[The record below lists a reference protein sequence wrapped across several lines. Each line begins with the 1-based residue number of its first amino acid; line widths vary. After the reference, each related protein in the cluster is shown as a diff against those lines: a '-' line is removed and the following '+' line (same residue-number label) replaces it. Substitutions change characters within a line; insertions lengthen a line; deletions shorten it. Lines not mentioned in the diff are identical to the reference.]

1 MQLKKFKEIKKIQYI
16 PPGLFEYLSV
26 VPKIYFVL
34 DSILYLIVSFNKKI
48 LGLDEK
54 IKKIY
59 LLHNLI
65 VRIYPLLSFFDFLN
79 KELGPNFLFRNK
91 KILYFQ
97 KKKNILFVKTYMS
110 TVFSA
115 KYLFQYVRQKN

>member
-16 PPGLFEYLSV
+16 PHGLFEYLSI

-34 DSILYLIVSFNKKI
+34 DTTLYLVVSFNKKI
-48 LGLDEK
+48 SGLDEK

-79 KELGPNFLFRNK
+79 KELSSNFLFRNK

-97 KKKNILFVKTYMS
+97 KKKNISFVKTYMFN
-110 TVFSA
+110 VFSV
-115 KYLFQYVRQKN
+115 KYSFQYVRPKN